1 LRASRGCKDLVYPGS
16 NTERSPK
23 TLVVKTNERRGG
35 FTKTAT
41 RGGILVATVLRKSER
56 RTNGK
61 AHLDWSVVEN
71 KRLGDGRAIQRP
83 QLDLGEIAS
92 SQAEAW
98 RKAIAAFD
106 ADGRRSRAPALFP
119 EDRRRRAAA
128 DDVIR
133 LRFLGDAAL
142 SSAAVGR
149 APARRRPVA
158 RTATRP
164 RLGRTPAAKPQRN
177 ALGRR
182 AARVGDGSAD
192 RALAANGGCI
202 AKGSSTAPW
211 PICRDRI
218 SARPRRTSS
227 PPATISASP
236 ANRRCSRNRIERGRD
251 PFDASFDVLL
261 YDLASTDFAV
271 DASDLPEGSKRRHG
285 RQPRQAARKGDL
297 AIRPIFHHD
306 ERRIEAHIFLAFLA
320 YRLQVA
326 LTRRLNGLAPGL
338 AARKRASQ
346 SSPPCR

>member
-1 LRASRGCKDLVYPGS
+1 MRASRGCKDLVYLGS

-41 RGGILVATVLRKSER
+41 RGLILVATVLRKSER

-61 AHLDWSVVEN
+61 AYLDWSVVEN

-133 LRFLGDAAL
+133 LRL
-142 SSAAVGR
+142 SEMRLCRPRPWG
-149 APARRRPVA
+149 ARRLAGVLWRELQRDRVSAERLPRSRKGTRWGAVPHVL
-158 RTATRP
+158 ATD
-164 RLGRTPAAKPQRN
+164 
-177 ALGRR
+177 RR
-182 AARVGDGSAD
+182 
-192 RALAANGGCI
+192 I
-202 AKGSSTAPW
+202 APW
-211 PICRDRI
+211 
-218 SARPRRTSS
+218 RRM
-227 PPATISASP
+227 AAASP
-236 ANRRCSRNRIERGRD
+236 RVPRQ
-251 PFDASFDVLL
+251 
-261 YDLASTDFAV
+261 
-271 DASDLPEGSKRRHG
+271 RHG
-285 RQPRQAARKGDL
+285 RSAGIGFRPGRGAQALRPPRSPHRPQTGAVPAIGLSAGAIRSTPPSTCCFTTWPARISRSTPPTFPRAPNVATGDSRDKAARKGDL